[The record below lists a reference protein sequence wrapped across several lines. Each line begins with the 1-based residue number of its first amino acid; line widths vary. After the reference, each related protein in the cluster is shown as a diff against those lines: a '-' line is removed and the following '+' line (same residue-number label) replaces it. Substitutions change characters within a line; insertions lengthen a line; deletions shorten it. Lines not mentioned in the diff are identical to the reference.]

1 MLRRLAPLVV
11 LIGCVAGDS
20 KSRTSTTTPADTRR
34 TVAPL
39 PDSIRRPPAP
49 LVSPPDTLRGLY
61 VNRWAAI
68 GSKMWELIDLAK
80 RTEVN
85 ALVID
90 VKDDRGFMLYRSD
103 IPLARVISAD
113 TTRPMSYKRIRAIL
127 DTMRQYRIYPI
138 ARIVVAKDPLLAD
151 KRREWAIHRKDDST
165 TVWLDKH
172 GRPWLDPTNPEIW
185 KYAADISAEAVKLGF
200 SELQFDYVR
209 FPDEDRIIDEGRYA
223 KMDGRVRA
231 KVIRDQLGYLRQLV
245 KPLGVRMTI
254 DVFGLTATD
263 TTDMGIGQR
272 WEMMIDRADVVLPM
286 NYPSHFAPGT
296 YGLANPNAK
305 PYETIGRALE
315 DATRRTQ
322 GIAGAAV
329 IIPWY
334 QDFTLGPPRYT
345 AEQVRAQIRSGY
357 DSGFMSWILWN
368 PGSRYTV
375 EALKRDS
382 AK

>member
-103 IPLARVISAD
+103 IPLAREISAD

-138 ARIVVAKDPLLAD
+138 ARIVVGSQHA
-151 KRREWAIHRKDDST
+151 RRGRWAMWAS
-165 TVWLDKH
+165 VQNS
-172 GRPWLDPTNPEIW
+172 PTQP
-185 KYAADISAEAVKLGF
+185 
-200 SELQFDYVR
+200 
-209 FPDEDRIIDEGRYA
+209 
-223 KMDGRVRA
+223 
-231 KVIRDQLGYLRQLV
+231 
-245 KPLGVRMTI
+245 
-254 DVFGLTATD
+254 
-263 TTDMGIGQR
+263 
-272 WEMMIDRADVVLPM
+272 
-286 NYPSHFAPGT
+286 
-296 YGLANPNAK
+296 
-305 PYETIGRALE
+305 
-315 DATRRTQ
+315 ATRY
-322 GIAGAAV
+322 V
-329 IIPWY
+329 
-334 QDFTLGPPRYT
+334 
-345 AEQVRAQIRSGY
+345 
-357 DSGFMSWILWN
+357 
-368 PGSRYTV
+368 
-375 EALKRDS
+375 
-382 AK
+382 